1 MKKIKPY
8 QMKKSTIFLLLLLGF
23 TISANAQF
31 FKKLGNKVEKAAEK
45 AVERKAEQKTTKE
58 TNKAFDSTFNKKRK
72 KNKSLSGMPSFSDS
86 EPAANYTFNYRADM
100 EIKTGGETMKMSYF
114 LSESGNYL
122 SSMLDDKRMKDKS
135 LMVMDFERE
144 AMFTFMEN
152 DGEKIRMAMSL
163 ATASAYD
170 QASNESNT
178 KVTATGKSKKILNYN
193 CQEYKMTGDDMYGT
207 MWITKDVNA
216 RFPKNFYGMKQ
227 DKRNKNN
234 TQAWMKDMN
243 GWLMEMEMTDTS
255 ERKPQT
261 MIMTCVFFGESNLS
275 IDTKGYETLKF

>member
-1 MKKIKPY
+1 
-8 QMKKSTIFLLLLLGF
+8 MKKSTIFLLLLLGF

-122 SSMLDDKRMKDKS
+122 SSMIDDKRMKDKS

>member
-1 MKKIKPY
+1 
-8 QMKKSTIFLLLLLGF
+8 MKKSTIFLLLLLGF

-122 SSMLDDKRMKDKS
+122 SSMIDDKRMKDKS

-152 DGEKIRMAMSL
+152 DGQKIRMAMSL
-163 ATASAYD
+163 ATASAYE

>member
-1 MKKIKPY
+1 
-8 QMKKSTIFLLLLLGF
+8 MKKSTIFLLLLLGF

-31 FKKLGNKVEKAAEK
+31 FKKLGNKVEKAAEQ

-72 KNKSLSGMPSFSDS
+72 KNKSLSGMPSFSDA

-122 SSMLDDKRMKDKS
+122 SSMINDKRMKDKS

-152 DGEKIRMAMSL
+152 DGQKIRMAMSL
-163 ATASAYD
+163 ATASAYE

-261 MIMTCVFFGESNLS
+261 MIMTCVFLGESNLS

>member
-1 MKKIKPY
+1 
-8 QMKKSTIFLLLLLGF
+8 MKKSTIFLLLLLGF

-45 AVERKAEQKTTKE
+45 AVERKVEQKTTKE

-72 KNKSLSGMPSFSDS
+72 KNKSLSGMPSFSDA
-86 EPAANYTFNYRADM
+86 EPATNYTFNYRADM

-122 SSMLDDKRMKDKS
+122 SSMIDDKRMKDKS

-152 DGEKIRMAMSL
+152 DGQKIRMAMSL
-163 ATASAYD
+163 ATASAYE

-261 MIMTCVFFGESNLS
+261 MIMTCVFLGESNLS

>member
-1 MKKIKPY
+1 
-8 QMKKSTIFLLLLLGF
+8 MKKSTIFLLLLLGF

-152 DGEKIRMAMSL
+152 DGQKIRMAMSL

-261 MIMTCVFFGESNLS
+261 MIMTCVFLGESNLS